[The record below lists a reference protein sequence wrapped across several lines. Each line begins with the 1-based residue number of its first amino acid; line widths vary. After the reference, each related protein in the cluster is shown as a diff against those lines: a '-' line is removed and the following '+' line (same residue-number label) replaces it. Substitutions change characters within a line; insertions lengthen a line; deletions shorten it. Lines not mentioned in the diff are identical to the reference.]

1 MSIKIQ
7 SIDFKATDELLEF
20 VNEKVGKLFGMT
32 NDIIRADVT
41 MFLESK
47 GNLENKSCRIQLL
60 IPGNDHVVEKNTTSF
75 EASVLE
81 CVDVLQ
87 KLIRRAKD

>member
-1 MSIKIQ
+1 MSIRIQ
-7 SIDFKATDELLEF
+7 SVDFKATDELLEF

-47 GNLENKSCRIQLL
+47 GNLENKACRIQLI
-60 IPGNDHVVEKNTTSF
+60 IPGNDHVVEKNTASF